1 MSMRYGRV
9 GLIGDIH
16 AEDVLLE
23 RALDFLGERG
33 VEMVASTGDVADGEG
48 SVDRCCALLEDRRV
62 VVVRGNH
69 DRWFSKRTLREL
81 PLATAPEQVASRSDE
96 LLARLPETVDLQTVA
111 GRALLCHGIGRNDM
125 SRVTPDDFGYAI
137 EANDDLQRLVREG
150 TYRWVLNGHT
160 HRRMVR
166 HFGGLTLIN
175 AGTLAGDFDPCF
187 LELDFAAALARVFL
201 FRPDGQIVAGEE
213 LSLAS

>member
-1 MSMRYGRV
+1 MSVRYGRV

-16 AEDVLLE
+16 AEDALLE
-23 RALDFLGERG
+23 RALEFLAERS
-33 VEMVASTGDVADGEG
+33 VEMVASTGDVVDGEG
-48 SVDRCCALLEDRRV
+48 SVDRCCALLEARRV

-81 PLATAPEQVASRSDE
+81 PLATAPAQVASRSDD
-96 LLARLPETVDLQTVA
+96 LLASLPETVDLETVA

-125 SRVTPDDFGYAI
+125 SKVTPDDFGYAI
-137 EANDDLQRLVREG
+137 EANADLQRLVREG

-175 AGTLAGDFDPCF
+175 AGTLARDFDPCF

-213 LSLAS
+213 LSLAG

>member
-1 MSMRYGRV
+1 MSVRYGRV

-16 AEDVLLE
+16 AEDALLE
-23 RALDFLGERG
+23 RALEFLAERS
-33 VEMVASTGDVADGEG
+33 VEMVASTGDVVDGEG
-48 SVDRCCALLEDRRV
+48 SVDRCCALLEARRV

-81 PLATAPEQVASRSDE
+81 PLATAPAQVASRSDD
-96 LLARLPETVDLQTVA
+96 LLASLPETVDLETVA

-125 SRVTPDDFGYAI
+125 SKVTPDDFGYAI
-137 EANDDLQRLVREG
+137 EANADLQRLVREG

>member
-23 RALDFLGERG
+23 RALEFLRERG
-33 VEMVASTGDVADGEG
+33 VEVVASTGDVADGGG
-48 SVDRCCALLEDRRV
+48 SVDRCCALIEAHRM

-69 DRWFSKRTLREL
+69 DRWFAKRTLREL
-81 PLATAPEQVASRSDE
+81 PLATAPGQVASRTDA
-96 LLARLPETVDLQTVA
+96 LLASLPETAELETVA
-111 GRALLCHGIGRNDM
+111 GRALLCHGMGRNDM
-125 SRVTPDDFGYAI
+125 AKVTPDDFGYAI
-137 EANDDLQRLVREG
+137 EANADLQRLMREG

-166 HFGGLTLIN
+166 QFGGLTVVN
-175 AGTLAGDFDPCF
+175 AGTLARDFDPCF
-187 LELDFAAALARVFL
+187 LDLDFQAATARVFL
-201 FRPDGQIVAGEE
+201 FRADGQIVAGEE
-213 LSLAS
+213 LSLTP